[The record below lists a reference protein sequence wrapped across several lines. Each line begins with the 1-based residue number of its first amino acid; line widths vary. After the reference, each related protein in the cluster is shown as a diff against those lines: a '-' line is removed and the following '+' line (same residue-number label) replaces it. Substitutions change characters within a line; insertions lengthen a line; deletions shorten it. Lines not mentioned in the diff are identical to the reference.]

1 MLAPARALACAGTG
15 ARARTRSPARP
26 CAAGKVAAGMG
37 ARPGRSALLV
47 CTLALAGAGC
57 GQERQDAGA
66 PTGRFDL
73 DVTRASFPAEQRI
86 AQPVTLALEVANRG
100 ERAVPNLAVTV
111 ATEPLAGGRAP
122 VAFAQG
128 REGAG
133 PADGNRPVWIL
144 DDGPAGGESAYT
156 STWAVGP
163 LGEGRARTVSW
174 KLTPVAAGRYTV
186 SWRLAPSLEG
196 DVSLAGGRVSG
207 EFDVTIADDPVAARV
222 DGDGDVVRGD

>member
-1 MLAPARALACAGTG
+1 
-15 ARARTRSPARP
+15 
-26 CAAGKVAAGMG
+26 MG
-37 ARPGRSALLV
+37 ARPARSALLV
-47 CTLALAGAGC
+47 CTLALALAGAGC

-66 PTGRFDL
+66 PSGGFDL

-100 ERAVPNLAVTV
+100 DRAVPDLAFTV
-111 ATEPLAGGRAP
+111 ATEPVAGGRAP

-128 REGAG
+128 REDAG

-144 DDGPAGGESAYT
+144 DEGPAGGESAYT

-163 LGEGRARTVSW
+163 LGEGRTRTVSW
-174 KLTPVAAGRYTV
+174 KLTAVAAGNYTV

-196 DVSLAGGRVSG
+196 DVSLADGRTEG
-207 EFDVTIADDPVAARV
+207 EFAVTISNKPVPARV
-222 DGDGDVVRGD
+222 NDEGEVVRGEEAGGGGD